1 MNLIVTHAGFRT
13 TIQDF
18 GRIGFRQFGV
28 SSGGAL
34 DLHALR
40 IANLLTGNDESAA
53 GLEFTQGNIRLRFE
67 DERVI
72 SWCGGDY
79 EVGVAS
85 HSIPRGH
92 SALVLAED
100 ELSISGPRQGWRGWI
115 AVSGGIAVPPVLGSR
130 STDLRANFG
139 GLEGRVLRDGDE
151 LVLGEQSDFARSLIG
166 LLNERRVSAGG
177 SQAEWSSTAKTKPIL
192 RIVRGCDWDRFNAS
206 THHALTSETFS
217 VSPDSDRMGVRLNGP
232 ELHRNDDVDLVSEA
246 VAPGTVQVPPGGQ
259 PILLLGDC
267 QTIGGYPKIAHV
279 ITIDLSIA
287 AQLRPGDTVQFQ
299 EISLP
304 EAHRMLFEREQELE
318 RFRIGLSLRNK

>member
-40 IANLLTGNDESAA
+40 TAKLLTGNDERAA

-67 DERVI
+67 DQRVL

-79 EVGVAS
+79 EVCVAS
-85 HSIPRGH
+85 RSIPPGH

-100 ELSISGPRQGWRGWI
+100 ELSISGPRQGCRNWL
-115 AVSGGIAVPPVLGSR
+115 AVSGGIAVPLVLDSR

-139 GLEGRVLRDGDE
+139 GLDGRALRDGDK
-151 LVLGEQSDFARSLIG
+151 LLLGHQSDFARSLMN
-166 LLNERRVSAGG
+166 LLNERRVSSWS
-177 SQAEWSSTAKTKPIL
+177 SQAEWSSTAKTKPVL
-192 RIVRGCDWDRFNAS
+192 RIVRGCDWDHFNAS
-206 THHALTSETFS
+206 MQHALTGEAFT

-232 ELHRNDDVDLVSEA
+232 ELYRNDDVDLVSEA
-246 VAPGTVQVPPGGQ
+246 VAPGTVQVPPGGR

-267 QTIGGYPKIAHV
+267 HTIGGYPKIAHV
-279 ITIDLSIA
+279 ITVDLSIA

-299 EISLP
+299 EISSS
-304 EAHRMLFEREQELE
+304 EAYRLLFEREQELE

>member
-1 MNLIVTHAGFRT
+1 MNFTVTRAGFLT
-13 TIQDF
+13 TIQDL

-40 IANLLTGNDESAA
+40 IANLLTGNDECAA
-53 GLEFTQGNIRLRFE
+53 GLEFTQGNIRLGFE

-79 EVGVAS
+79 EVRVAS
-85 HSIPRGH
+85 HLIPPGH
-92 SALVLAED
+92 SALILAD
-100 ELSISGPRQGWRGWI
+100 NELSISGPRQGCRNWL
-115 AVSGGIAVPPVLGSR
+115 AVSGGIAVPRVLGSR

-139 GLEGRVLRDGDE
+139 GLEGRALRDGDK
-151 LVLGEQSDFARSLIG
+151 LLLGEQSDFARSLID
-166 LLNERRVSAGG
+166 LLRERRVSSWS
-177 SQAEWSSTAKTKPIL
+177 SQAEWSSTAKRKPVL
-192 RIVRGCDWDRFNAS
+192 RAIRGADWNGFDAS
-206 THHALTSETFS
+206 AHHALTSGTFAI
-217 VSPDSDRMGVRLNGP
+217 SPDSDRMGVRLNGP

-246 VAPGTVQVPPGGQ
+246 VAPGTIQVPPGGR

-279 ITIDLSIA
+279 ITVDLSIA
-287 AQLRPGDTVQFQ
+287 AQLRPGDTVRVQ
-299 EISLP
+299 EISVP
-304 EAHRMLFEREQELE
+304 EAHRLLFEREQELK

>member
-1 MNLIVTHAGFRT
+1 MSLIVVGAGFQT
-13 TIQDF
+13 TIQDL

-40 IANLLTGNDESAA
+40 IANLLAGNDESAA
-53 GLEFTQGNIRLRFE
+53 GLEFTQGNIRFRFD

-79 EVGVAS
+79 DVCVGS
-85 HSIPRGH
+85 HSIPLGH
-92 SALVLAED
+92 SSLVLAED
-100 ELSISGPRQGWRGWI
+100 ELSVSGPRQGWRGWL
-115 AVSGGIAVPPVLGSR
+115 AVSGGIVVPPILGSR

-139 GLEGRVLRDGDE
+139 GLDGRTLRDGDE
-151 LVLGEQSDFARSLIG
+151 LPLGEQSDFARSLID
-166 LLNERRVSAGG
+166 LLNERRVS
-177 SQAEWSSTAKTKPIL
+177 SWSSPAEWSSTAKTKPIL

-232 ELHRNDDVDLVSEA
+232 ELYRNDEADLVSEA
-246 VAPGTVQVPPGGQ
+246 VAPGAVQVPPGGR

-279 ITIDLSIA
+279 ITIDLPVA
-287 AQLRPGDTVQFQ
+287 AQLRPGDTVRFQ

-304 EAHRMLFEREQELE
+304 EGHRLLFERAQELE
-318 RFRIGLSLRNK
+318 RFRIGLSLRKK